1 MAWAR
6 LCCGRR
12 TQGRPGVAR
21 EAWTALDQESKQR
34 RRGSAWLLWR
44 VRLKPLLG
52 SARGRDDQHRRR
64 HTRPAHRAWD
74 HRALVHIPGVR
85 LLRHPRRR
93 AAAPQTKRMTPGHR
107 ACRGS
112 AKGRQSLWVRKF
124 DLAANRGNSLPGRRA
139 ASRRCAI
146 FLIGSFEVP
155 KLRFHPQNPQFSVC
169 DPSFWHPAGPDAA
182 PPASEAA
189 REPQGSIGADRA
201 CGWLLVRSPP
211 DRCCG

>member
-93 AAAPQTKRMTPGHR
+93 AAAPQTKRMTPRHR

-112 AKGRQSLWVRKF
+112 AKTRHRV
-124 DLAANRGNSLPGRRA
+124 
-139 ASRRCAI
+139 
-146 FLIGSFEVP
+146 
-155 KLRFHPQNPQFSVC
+155 
-169 DPSFWHPAGPDAA
+169 
-182 PPASEAA
+182 EAA
-189 REPQGSIGADRA
+189 CLYEQQFARSCGQAEPDRA
-201 CGWLLVRSPP
+201 GKRLRITQSEGWVSYGRNDGDPPLLEELFSCSLVDDLDVEDNVVADER
-211 DRCCG
+211 RVELREKQLIAAFL